1 MNSCSNAEGKQVLSY
16 HKHKRRQ
23 NYSTYD
29 IKLLLRLKMK
39 QEGFSL
45 PLWIYEYNIWYDKD
59 RVATIKWLQSDQ
71 LDR

>member
-1 MNSCSNAEGKQVLSY
+1 MHTVSHQSVKPWEIMNSCSNAEGKQVLSY

-45 PLWIYEYNIWYDKD
+45 PL
-59 RVATIKWLQSDQ
+59 
-71 LDR
+71 